1 MASEPV
7 PTTHQFI
14 ELAVDESP
22 PAHPVADVGLYGGDV
37 ALLNYL
43 LQDLRVIVRQGRDGS
58 TELTKYRTIDWD
70 VHGLKRRTV
79 ICDPDWLLRPVE
91 MQIVGFFGDRRDDV
105 TADNLDAT
113 EMDVVSEF
121 RLNPGILSY
130 SSIELMGGQWANL
143 VVHRRPTDRD
153 DWRNSRV
160 HIFAAE
166 ELAPAVYHSVR
177 IHNGCLP
184 GGPIG
189 SGTVVIES
197 TKYWD
202 YDSNPPWT
210 AKRFLPGGA
219 AEVLDSP
226 SEDGS

>member
-1 MASEPV
+1 MDEPT
-7 PTTHQFI
+7 PTSHYFVD
-14 ELAVDESP
+14 LAADESP
-22 PAHPVADVGLYGGDV
+22 PDHPVADTELYGGDV

-43 LQDLRVIVRQGRDGS
+43 LQDLRVITRQGQSGA
-58 TELTKYRTIDWD
+58 TELTRYRTIDWD

-79 ICDPDWLLRPVE
+79 ICDPEWLLKPVE
-91 MQIVGFFGDRRDDV
+91 VQIVGFFGDRRADLP
-105 TADNLDAT
+105 ADNIDAT
-113 EMDVVSEF
+113 EMDVVAEF
-121 RLNPGILSY
+121 RLNPGIISY
-130 SSIELMGGQWANL
+130 SSIELMGDQWANL
-143 VVHRRPTDRD
+143 VVHRKPTDRD
-153 DWRNSRV
+153 EWRHSRV

-166 ELAPAVYHSVR
+166 QLAPVVYRSVR

-202 YDSNPPWT
+202 YDSDPVWA
-210 AKRFLPGGA
+210 AKRHLPGGA

-226 SEDGS
+226 SQPDD